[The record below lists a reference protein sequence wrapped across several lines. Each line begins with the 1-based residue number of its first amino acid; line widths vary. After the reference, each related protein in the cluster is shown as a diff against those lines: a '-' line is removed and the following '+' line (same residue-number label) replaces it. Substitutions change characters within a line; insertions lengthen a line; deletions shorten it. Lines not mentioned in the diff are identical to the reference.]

1 MSYQHYTTEGVILK
15 REDRGENDAVYIIFT
30 EMFGLVVAHAS
41 GIRLLKSKLRFVL
54 QPGNRVRIT
63 FVRGKTL
70 WRITTCVL
78 VFTLPPTM
86 YAVFARLYKL
96 LRAHLVFDEPVA
108 HIYDHVRGFLDAD
121 EDVRMQPILLRTAE
135 IITTARILSSLGILD
150 HVQTEIDEKSPLSS
164 AFCVA
169 YEKESQVLLRH
180 VKGRLNESA
189 L

>member
-15 REDRGENDAVYIIFT
+15 RENRGENDAVYIVFT

-54 QPGNRVRIT
+54 QPGNRVHIT

-70 WRITTCVL
+70 WRITTCAL

-96 LRAHLVFDEPVA
+96 LRTHLVFDEPVLP
-108 HIYDHVRGFLDAD
+108 IYNHVRGFLNIN
-121 EDVRMQPILLRTAE
+121 EDVQLQPVLLRTAE
-135 IITTARILSSLGILD
+135 IVTTARILSSLGILD

-164 AFCVA
+164 DFCIA
-169 YEKESQVLLRH
+169 YEKESQELLRH
-180 VKGRLNESA
+180 VKGRLNESV

>member
-15 REDRGENDAVYIIFT
+15 REDRGENDAVYIVFT

-54 QPGNRVRIT
+54 QPGNRVHIT

-70 WRITTCVL
+70 WRITTCAL
-78 VFTLPPTM
+78 VFTLPFTM
-86 YAVFARLYKL
+86 YAVFVRLYKL
-96 LRAHLVFDEPVA
+96 LRAHLVFDEPVP
-108 HIYDHVRGFLDAD
+108 HIYEHVRGFLDVD
-121 EDVRMQPILLRTAE
+121 FDVQSQPALLRTAE

-150 HVQTEIDEKSPLSS
+150 HVQTEIDEKSPLTSI
-164 AFCVA
+164 FCVA

-180 VKGRLNESA
+180 VKSRLNEST